1 MYKLAVKESLDK
13 QFKKLKKKDR
23 EMLMLIDRKVQEILD
38 DPYRF
43 KPLRKPLQ
51 KKRRVHVGRSF
62 VLIYEINE
70 EEKIVALLD
79 FDHHDNIYKTQ
90 LQQKIPAETCNEC
103 GKNIIP
109 VRLQGKLR
117 EVPQKARRKKLVDME
132 DTAHDNILLKLAD
145 PIHWNLMAD

>member
-13 QFKKLKKKDR
+13 KFKKLKKKDR

-79 FDHHDNIYKTQ
+79 FDHHDNIYKT
-90 LQQKIPAETCNEC
+90 
-103 GKNIIP
+103 
-109 VRLQGKLR
+109 
-117 EVPQKARRKKLVDME
+117 
-132 DTAHDNILLKLAD
+132 
-145 PIHWNLMAD
+145 

>member
-13 QFKKLKKKDR
+13 KFKKLKKKDK
-23 EMLMLIDRKVQEILD
+23 EILMLIDRKVQEILD

-70 EEKIVALLD
+70 EEKIVTLLD
-79 FDHHDNIYKTQ
+79 FDHHDNIYKT
-90 LQQKIPAETCNEC
+90 
-103 GKNIIP
+103 
-109 VRLQGKLR
+109 
-117 EVPQKARRKKLVDME
+117 
-132 DTAHDNILLKLAD
+132 
-145 PIHWNLMAD
+145 